1 MSKLSKVTVVG
12 SGYVGMSISVLLAQK
27 NEVKVIDIDPEK
39 VSKINNKVSTIND
52 KDIDSFFL
60 EKKLSIKATE
70 SKIDAYKEADYI
82 IVATPTDF
90 IEELNYFDTT
100 LVDEVLN
107 DIINI
112 NNKAIIV
119 IKSTLPIGHTKKLQ
133 KKFNT
138 NRIIFSPEF
147 LREGSALYDNLYPSR
162 IIVGNEHPK
171 SIEFSSILVD
181 AAKKKSICVMHV
193 SSSEA
198 EAIKLFSNSY
208 LAMRV
213 AFFNELDSFAMD
225 NKLNAKNIIDGISMD
240 KRIGN
245 SYNNPSFG
253 YGGYCLPKDTKQLL
267 SNFDKTPQSLINSI
281 VESNILRK
289 NVIAKKITKK
299 NPKSVGIY
307 RLIMKKGSDNHRFS
321 AVHEIIEILD
331 KKNID
336 IIIYEPLL
344 ENVVNFNNFKIE
356 KNIEKF
362 KEICEIIVANRFDS
376 ELDSVKDKVFTRDI
390 FFNN

>member
-1 MSKLSKVTVVG
+1 
-12 SGYVGMSISVLLAQK
+12 
-27 NEVKVIDIDPEK
+27 
-39 VSKINNKVSTIND
+39 
-52 KDIDSFFL
+52 
-60 EKKLSIKATE
+60 
-70 SKIDAYKEADYI
+70 
-82 IVATPTDF
+82 
-90 IEELNYFDTT
+90 
-100 LVDEVLN
+100 
-107 DIINI
+107 
-112 NNKAIIV
+112 
-119 IKSTLPIGHTKKLQ
+119 
-133 KKFNT
+133 
-138 NRIIFSPEF
+138 
-147 LREGSALYDNLYPSR
+147 
-162 IIVGNEHPK
+162 
-171 SIEFSSILVD
+171 
-181 AAKKKSICVMHV
+181 MHV